1 MEVEITLD
9 DMNISEEELARMRTL
24 VQLSSEKITTLY
36 AAFKKSS
43 KENIKDVPEFIKILN
58 GTRLSMLL
66 SCSFLDCNLFEA
78 VMTKWN
84 GSDPTANEHWNLL
97 SKDKDFMDILV
108 CFKLFFSLEHCICLR
123 PVQEL
128 VPCF

>member
-1 MEVEITLD
+1 
-9 DMNISEEELARMRTL
+9 MNITEEELERMKQV
-24 VQLSSEKITTLY
+24 VQLSAEKITSLY
-36 AAFKKSS
+36 AAFKKSG
-43 KENIKDVPEFIKILN
+43 KENINNVTEFVKILN
-58 GTRLSMLL
+58 GMFFSASFGLL
-66 SCSFLDCNLFEA
+66 VSNSQSPDCNLFEA

-108 CFKLFFSLEHCICLR
+108 CVPLISCIRYFVRLSV
-123 PVQEL
+123 VQEF